1 MRQNKIF
8 IISAVLTLFSTHCL
22 AESTTADNKD
32 SRKEP
37 INLVKTGKG
46 AIAGRPKAP
55 DRQVVT
61 CAYDGEE
68 LHLSFVYSEG
78 AATISV
84 TDETFLTSTYVIDT
98 TPLVV
103 SVPVGELVG
112 TVSIEMETEN
122 ENSYTG
128 IIE

>member
-1 MRQNKIF
+1 MKARQL
-8 IISAVLTLFSTHCL
+8 SAVAALLCFSSICL
-22 AESTTADNKD
+22 AEPQEQTQQEQQ
-32 SRKEP
+32 EP
-37 INLVKTGKG
+37 FTLVKVNKG
-46 AIAGRPKAP
+46 TKAGRPKAP

-78 AATISV
+78 TATLSV
-84 TDETFLTSTYVIDT
+84 TDETLLTSTYVIDT

-112 TVSIEMETEN
+112 TVCIEMETESGVN
-122 ENSYTG
+122 YMGVLE
-128 IIE
+128 